1 MRLPITETMAAS
13 MLNNPPRNDVLIPRN
28 AVWVARGSQFPIS
41 TLDRIH
47 TFIEKSGIEDPSR
60 LNYYNPDE
68 RRYVS
73 VRDMT
78 EAELF
83 NFGKRY
89 AEYGERVLLETRWV
103 LESMAVG
110 TRLDWFSTSLMRESM
125 KMLADIQI

>member
-1 MRLPITETMAAS
+1 
-13 MLNNPPRNDVLIPRN
+13 
-28 AVWVARGSQFPIS
+28 
-41 TLDRIH
+41 
-47 TFIEKSGIEDPSR
+47 
-60 LNYYNPDE
+60 
-68 RRYVS
+68 
-73 VRDMT
+73 MT